1 MAVISRSCEKICASQ
16 IWIIFFCLKQMLR
29 CGREKNIVGCV
40 INQLS
45 ACQTVCAVLLCLAV
59 IKSGIIDRY
68 FIRDDLVIGKIGIS
82 FKKNFA
88 FFCVQHVKLYQI
100 FTFFPTKNYPF
111 LAKL

>member
-1 MAVISRSCEKICASQ
+1 MHKSDVDNLFLSQTNVAMWSR
-16 IWIIFFCLKQMLR
+16 
-29 CGREKNIVGCV
+29 KNIVGCV

-45 ACQTVCAVLLCLAV
+45 VCQTVRAVLLCLAV

>member
-1 MAVISRSCEKICASQ
+1 MVA
-16 IWIIFFCLKQMLR
+16 
-29 CGREKNIVGCV
+29 KNIVGCV